1 MTERQRNDEANA
13 KQPKPGSRLDAG
25 VTKPEFGLEAV
36 GVQAEPRVEAST
48 TKPSQRLEAKV
59 YIVGAGPGDPD
70 LITVKGLRIVERADV
85 VLYTD
90 SLVSE
95 DLVSHAGA
103 HAEVLQS
110 SGMDLEQM
118 VDVMARTVS
127 AGRSV
132 ARVHTGDPSV
142 YGAILEQMVLLKQ
155 RDIPYEIVPG
165 VSSVFAAAA
174 ALGAELTVPDLTQTV
189 ILTRAEGRTPVPDR
203 EKLRDLAS
211 HHCTVA
217 LFLSATLAKKV
228 VREFLEA
235 GWSEDTPVAVVQR
248 ATWPDQKI
256 VRTTLRELDGALRE
270 AGIRMHAMIL
280 AGWAL
285 DPTLVDRDAHRSKL
299 YDKTFTHGYRKG
311 VAASE

>member
-1 MTERQRNDEANA
+1 MTA
-13 KQPKPGSRLDAG
+13 
-25 VTKPEFGLEAV
+25 LE
-36 GVQAEPRVEAST
+36 P
-48 TKPSQRLEAKV
+48 KV

-70 LITVKGLRIVERADV
+70 LITVKGLKILQQADV

-90 SLVSE
+90 SLVND
-95 DLVSHAGA
+95 DLIAQAGKHAQ
-103 HAEVLQS
+103 VLQS

-118 VDVMARTVS
+118 VDVMVQAVR
-127 AGRSV
+127 AGKSV
-132 ARVHTGDPSV
+132 ARVHTGDPSM
-142 YGAILEQMVLLKQ
+142 YGAVLEQFVLLKQ
-155 RDIPYEIVPG
+155 NEISYEIIPG

-174 ALGAELTVPDLTQTV
+174 VLGAELTVPDLTQTV

-217 LFLSATLAKKV
+217 LFLSATLTKKV
-228 VREFLEA
+228 VKEFIEA

-256 VRTTLRELDGALRE
+256 VRTTLNKLDEDMRQ

-280 AGWAL
+280 AGWSL
-285 DPTLVDRDAHRSKL
+285 DPTITDRDAHRSKL
-299 YDKTFTHGYRKG
+299 YDKTFTHGYRRG
-311 VAASE
+311 VKTSE

>member
-1 MTERQRNDEANA
+1 M
-13 KQPKPGSRLDAG
+13 KLD
-25 VTKPEFGLEAV
+25 
-36 GVQAEPRVEAST
+36 
-48 TKPSQRLEAKV
+48 AKV

-70 LITVKGLRIVERADV
+70 LITVKGLRIIQHADV
-85 VLYTD
+85 ILYTD
-90 SLVSE
+90 SLVNE
-95 DLVSHAGA
+95 ELIARAGA
-103 HAEVLQS
+103 HAEVHQS

-118 VDVMARTVS
+118 VQLMKDTVD
-127 AGRSV
+127 AGKSV

-155 RDIPYEIVPG
+155 HLVPVEIVPG

-174 ALGAELTVPDLTQTV
+174 ALQAELTVPELTQTV
-189 ILTRAEGRTPVPDR
+189 ILTRAEGRTPVPER
-203 EKLRDLAS
+203 EKLRDLAT

-228 VREFLEA
+228 VKEFLEA

-256 VRTTLRELDGALRE
+256 VRTTLMNLDKDLRE

-285 DPTLVDRDAHRSKL
+285 DPLIMDRDAHRSKL

-311 VAASE
+311 VAASD